1 MKKLTTSVLAVVLT
15 SSFALVNAQKVD
27 TLKTQ
32 NIGEVVITGALG
44 LKKTADATTSAQ
56 QVVSSKVLNQAA
68 APSAVQALQ
77 GKVSGLKITNTNSSV
92 NPDYNIVLRG
102 AKSVTGSN
110 QALVVID
117 NSISTAAI
125 LNALPPEAIESV
137 NVIKE

>member
-27 TLKTQ
+27 TLKPQ

-68 APSAVQALQ
+68 APSAVQA
-77 GKVSGLKITNTNSSV
+77 
-92 NPDYNIVLRG
+92 
-102 AKSVTGSN
+102 
-110 QALVVID
+110 
-117 NSISTAAI
+117 
-125 LNALPPEAIESV
+125 
-137 NVIKE
+137 